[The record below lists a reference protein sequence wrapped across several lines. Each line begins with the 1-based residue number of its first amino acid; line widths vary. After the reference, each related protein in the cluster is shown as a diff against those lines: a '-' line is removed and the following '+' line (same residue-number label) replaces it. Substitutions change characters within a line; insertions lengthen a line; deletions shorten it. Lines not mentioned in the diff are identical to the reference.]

1 MIIKNARIFT
11 EDNCFVYGDVSVEA
25 GRFKEVPRTADN
37 CKDDGNKCMWGKA
50 TEEGSVKNT
59 YKGNSDGKILDASG
73 LIMIPGLVDIHFHGC
88 RGADMCDGTVE
99 ALDVITSYEASVGVT
114 SVCPATMTIPRDEL
128 LCVMKNAGD
137 YTYHGGAHL
146 VGINMEGP
154 FISPSKKGAQAAE
167 NIMHCDYEYFRQLQ
181 DAANGLIKLVDIAPE
196 EPGAFEFIDKAKDET
211 VISIA
216 HTAADYDTAKE
227 AIEHG
232 ASHATH
238 LYNAMPSLHHR
249 NPGVIGAVRDSQKC
263 HVELIC
269 DGVHIH
275 PSVIRATF
283 AMFGAERMIL
293 ISDSM
298 RATGLE
304 DGEYTLGGQP
314 VTVRGNLATL
324 HDGTIA
330 GSATNL
336 MDCMRFAINEA
347 GISLEEAIMCATA
360 NPAKE
365 INIFDEA
372 GSISVGKKADFVLL
386 NNALDIVSVYIDGKE
401 ITC

>member
-1 MIIKNARIFT
+1 MIIKNARVFT

-37 CKDDGNKCMWGKA
+37 CKDDGNKCTWGKA

-181 DAANGLIKLVDIAPE
+181 DAANGLIKLVDI
-196 EPGAFEFIDKAKDET
+196 
-211 VISIA
+211 
-216 HTAADYDTAKE
+216 KE

-283 AMFGAERMIL
+283 AMFGAERIIL

-304 DGEYTLGGQP
+304 NGEYTLGGQP